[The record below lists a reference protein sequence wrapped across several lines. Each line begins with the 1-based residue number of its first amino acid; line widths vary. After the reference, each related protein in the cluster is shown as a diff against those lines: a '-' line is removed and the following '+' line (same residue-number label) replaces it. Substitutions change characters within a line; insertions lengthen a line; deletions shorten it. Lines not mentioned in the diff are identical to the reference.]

1 MKRQRNKEQM
11 KEHGKIPQDQ
21 TNDMEICNLPEKEFR
36 KMIVKMIQN
45 LRNKME
51 VQLNR
56 MRHESRS
63 YNKCLTRTGI
73 NK

>member
-1 MKRQRNKEQM
+1 M

-21 TNDMEICNLPEKEFR
+21 TNDMEICNLPGKEFR
-36 KMIVKMIQN
+36 KMIVKMTQN
-45 LRNKME
+45 LSNKME
-51 VQLNR
+51 AQLNR

-63 YNKCLTRTGI
+63 YKKCLTRTGI